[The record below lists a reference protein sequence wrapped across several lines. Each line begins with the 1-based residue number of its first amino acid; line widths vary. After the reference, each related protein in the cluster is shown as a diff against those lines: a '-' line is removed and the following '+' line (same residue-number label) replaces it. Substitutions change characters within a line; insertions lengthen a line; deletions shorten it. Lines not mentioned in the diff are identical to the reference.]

1 MPSSYSSCL
10 RTNRRRY
17 AQKHG
22 LEYCEYDA
30 APTRLPVNFCWHK
43 LIAVQKLL
51 RNSEPRREA
60 IFWMDAD
67 ALFMDM
73 QKSAVD
79 ILSEHPLKDFI
90 FAADYNACDRSSPG
104 KRHALTGPSLTGRCE
119 DTWSRRISGG
129 IFMVRNTPA
138 ARARLDY
145 IWTKGADNRRFWAD
159 YGSADNVEFER
170 WRVFHSSD
178 FRREAVSIDQTIMN
192 SMRKTYRAGDFVFH
206 HSGGGYEAHAYLSR
220 NASNGNPSKY
230 ASLTKTCTTHMLGG
244 SEAEDALEQQTAR
257 YRKQIRWP
265 PLPERTTAPK
275 PRRLQAKAPRH
286 AADEGS
292 KVATTSQCSAPTPAF
307 ASHMQSETVLIE
319 TAATASGTSDIP
331 LAAVSLAR
339 QSRPWRYFSAF
350 RCEADICITFKDDS
364 KGYPHR
370 WVGGA
375 RSRHGL
381 RFTEVYLVLPG
392 DIPWSK
398 MSHNLAILPHNGDYI
413 ALGGTHNHLRSFRA
427 PYNEPWNDGIYLTR
441 GSSWCFERECQPLR
455 LDIDGFPVWNRS
467 NVQWAPPRKAMDGR
481 HPGCV
486 EARSTHKGRLCEYDG
501 RLSLVHFKGRFLVYS
516 RANAGFRNPR
526 GMNGRFVQVAHTTD
540 IMGRQWSPFEL
551 IRLPGWHVHNES
563 TDLMNIY
570 FFGVQINPVDPE
582 SLLAV
587 YPLAHQGRGCISISV
602 SRDGFL
608 WSRPAPLIHTG
619 LDLYHTRTTMQP
631 AVPGLVKASGGHVFL
646 YAHANVPGMTNAKG
660 KPELV
665 RYRVPVDGL
674 KAWSARVLNDPQQF
688 TDVEEGAG
696 NTNDPTHTVQQEG
709 RRLEDW
715 SEAAEYS
722 AFTPLS
728 MLPTAEN
735 RAALSERRKVQPD
748 GPFFLVS
755 VGTVPGVRAKGMVL
769 RSLESLLNMARAPD
783 CTLLVAPRSFMRF
796 PNETVNLEQIRGRLS
811 EKAQKNP
818 TLRMRYC
825 ARDYGPGSKLL
836 CALPVLRRLAKPA
849 MERWMIV
856 LADDDRIYK
865 PWALHGV
872 EAALMQAGTPIRH
885 AFSYKV
891 YKLWWL
897 KNFVASR
904 SHMSHVPL
912 TANVQKSGGRPPDL
926 RLGQGTDMM
935 AIPAH
940 ALLSRTTD
948 TSNGGA
954 AVTPADRSRWSAF
967 LTETLGL
974 PDQPVAALDGDD
986 SLEGEA
992 ATSGAFA
999 FFRCAQRVEPLLLFH
1014 DDLWISTLVGQANIT
1029 MLHVPVNWTGVT
1041 NNMLHSCWIKNNR
1054 HPKASAYS
1062 SLLHINGTLNR
1073 SAVVGDGGAESGGS
1087 DKLRLTHTRIRAA
1100 THAAFGRMREQC
1112 HS

>member
-1 MPSSYSSCL
+1 MADEVNALARRAKQRSAAGLTAPLPDATHFPTCWSPPNATDLLPKLTILTVAAGMPSSYSSCL
-10 RTNRRRY
+10 RTNRRWY

-119 DTWSRRISGG
+119 DTWTRRISGG

-192 SMRKTYRAGDFVFH
+192 SMRKTYSAGDFVFH

-230 ASLTKTCTTHMLGG
+230 VSLAKTCTTHMRGG
-244 SEAEDALEQQTAR
+244 SEAEVALEQQTTR

-265 PLPERTTAPK
+265 PLPARITAPK
-275 PRRLQAKAPRH
+275 PRRLLGAF
-286 AADEGS
+286 
-292 KVATTSQCSAPTPAF
+292 VATISQCSAPTPAF
-307 ASHMQSETVLIE
+307 ASQMQSETVLIE
-319 TAATASGTSDIP
+319 TAATDSGTSDIP
-331 LAAVSLAR
+331 LTAVGLAR

-350 RCEADICITFKDDS
+350 RCEADVCITFKDDY

-381 RFTEVYLVLPG
+381 RFSEVYLVLPG

-467 NVQWAPPRKAMDGR
+467 NVQWGPPRKAMDGR

-516 RANAGFRNPR
+516 RANAGFRNPQ

-563 TDLMNIY
+563 TEQRNIY

-631 AVPGLVKASGGHVFL
+631 AIPGLVKVSGGHVFL
-646 YAHANVPGMTNAKG
+646 YAHANVPGLTNAKG
-660 KPELV
+660 IPKLV
-665 RYRVPVDGL
+665 RFQVPVDGL
-674 KAWSARVLNDPQQF
+674 QAWSASVLNDPQQF

-696 NTNDPTHTVQQEG
+696 NTNAPTHTRVRG
-709 RRLEDW
+709 LPPDL
-715 SEAAEYS
+715 AA
-722 AFTPLS
+722 AP
-728 MLPTAEN
+728 A
-735 RAALSERRKVQPD
+735 D
-748 GPFFLVS
+748 
-755 VGTVPGVRAKGMVL
+755 TVPESTVVKGNQPRAQTAAWTQRFYPEHGVLYPLNITANKTALLAYSPRSAGEPRFFVSMATLPL
-769 RSLESLLNMARAPD
+769 RSPHKTIHSILSFQTRAPAEVV
-783 CTLLVAPRSFMRF
+783 LVVAPRVFLRFPGKTVNLEKIKSDF
-796 PNETVNLEQIRGRLS
+796 PNETRLE
-811 EKAQKNP
+811 
-818 TLRMRYC
+818 TRYC
-825 ARDYGPGSKLL
+825 AADYGPGSKTL
-836 CALPVLRRLAKPA
+836 CALPRLREVVAAADPSDANWAL
-849 MERWMIV
+849 V
-856 LADDDRIYK
+856 VVDDDKQYRG
-865 PWALHGV
+865 WSLGGLFDAMRALP
-872 EAALMQAGTPIRH
+872 LQWH
-885 AFSYKV
+885 AFGYSAHEV
-891 YKLWWL
+891 QVPGMSTLRML
-897 KNFVASR
+897 QGCDMFAMPASQI
-904 SHMSHVPL
+904 L
-912 TANVQKSGGRPPDL
+912 A
-926 RLGQGTDMM
+926 
-935 AIPAH
+935 
-940 ALLSRTTD
+940 
-948 TSNGGA
+948 GA
-954 AVTPADRSRWSAF
+954 AIDRFFECALRQSPAYRW
-967 LTETLGL
+967 
-974 PDQPVAALDGDD
+974 
-986 SLEGEA
+986 
-992 ATSGAFA
+992 
-999 FFRCAQRVEPLLLFH
+999 H
-1014 DDLWISTLVGQANIT
+1014 DDFWVSAYLVFARNLS
-1029 MLHVPVNWTGVT
+1029 MVLVPVNYTGIAS
-1041 NNMLHSCWIKNNR
+1041 MDR
-1054 HPKASAYS
+1054 HNWRKTANWKQGSLAGTVSKGHASVKGGIARS
-1062 SLLHINGTLNR
+1062 SRKEVERDTSRYLRDT
-1073 SAVVGDGGAESGGS
+1073 
-1087 DKLRLTHTRIRAA
+1087 LRLCVSPT
-1100 THAAFGRMREQC
+1100 
-1112 HS
+1112 